1 MRALLK
7 RWPLLLVA
15 VLAAGML
22 LVLSCGGEEKKE
34 EGTPGATAKATAIGA
49 GDTTG
54 VTDTEIKLGIHIPLS
69 QNPAAAYAP
78 VAYGMKAF
86 FDYINDQGGVYGRK
100 ITLLIGDD
108 HYNPPDTVE
117 VVKKLVEQDKVFAIV
132 GGLGEAPHSAV
143 W

>member
-1 MRALLK
+1 MRALPK
-7 RWPLLLVA
+7 RWPLLFVA

-34 EGTPGATAKATAIGA
+34 EGTPGATAKATAIGV

-78 VAYGMKAF
+78 VAYGIRPSSITSMTRAACT
-86 FDYINDQGGVYGRK
+86 VGRS
-100 ITLLIGDD
+100 
-108 HYNPPDTVE
+108 PSS
-117 VVKKLVEQDKVFAIV
+117 
-132 GGLGEAPHSAV
+132 SATTTTTRRTR
-143 W
+143 WR